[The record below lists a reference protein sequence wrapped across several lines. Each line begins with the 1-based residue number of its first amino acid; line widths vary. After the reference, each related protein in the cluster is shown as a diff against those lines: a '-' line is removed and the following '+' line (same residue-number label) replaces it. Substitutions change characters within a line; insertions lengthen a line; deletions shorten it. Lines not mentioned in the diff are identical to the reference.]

1 MLSPLKNWWEFYCD
15 PIHKVLCILL
25 SVTVSNIFHQVFPTN
40 WEQEDDNVLS
50 LIFCINKL
58 QLLENK
64 LLSTIQAVFLGMESS
79 ISLYSKSLEESLFEL
94 NYTWCF
100 RWPVYFH
107 WKNVSYFWEKKTNK
121 TKPCDTSNVSCKT
134 IWWNKCKWI
143 RNMWSVFQLN
153 LMGLNMKA
161 VKCSGGKECSK
172 SGSDV
177 CFVFIS
183 PGLLKSGLILWI
195 QAHSDSFLSLMMEL
209 QNGTVISKLI
219 L

>member
-1 MLSPLKNWWEFYCD
+1 MLYSFYHISKWICHRYTCV
-15 PIHKVLCILL
+15 PHPEPSALL
-25 SVTVSNIFHQVFPTN
+25 PPHTY
-40 WEQEDDNVLS
+40 
-50 LIFCINKL
+50 
-58 QLLENK
+58 
-64 LLSTIQAVFLGMESS
+64 TISFLGMESS

-100 RWPVYFH
+100 RWHVYFH
-107 WKNVSYFWEKKTNK
+107 WKNMSCFWEKKK
-121 TKPCDTSNVSCKT
+121 KKPCDTSNVSCKT

-143 RNMWSVFQLN
+143 RNMWSVLQLN

-161 VKCSGGKECSK
+161 VNCSGGKECSK
-172 SGSDV
+172 SGSDI
-177 CFVFIS
+177 CFGFIS

-209 QNGTVISKLI
+209 RNGTVISKLI

>member
-1 MLSPLKNWWEFYCD
+1 M
-15 PIHKVLCILL
+15 
-25 SVTVSNIFHQVFPTN
+25 
-40 WEQEDDNVLS
+40 LS

-100 RWPVYFH
+100 KRTCPIFEERK
-107 WKNVSYFWEKKTNK
+107 KN
-121 TKPCDTSNVSCKT
+121 KPCDTSNVSCKT

-161 VKCSGGKECSK
+161 VKCSGGKSVASPE
-172 SGSDV
+172 V
-177 CFVFIS
+177 TFVLFS
-183 PGLLKSGLILWI
+183 SVL
-195 QAHSDSFLSLMMEL
+195 DSWKVAWYSEF
-209 QNGTVISKLI
+209 KLI
-219 L
+219 QILS